1 MYQERRRILSKV
13 SEKFQDIKKVFKLI
27 FPELLVKEP
36 RQRMTAAEAQGH
48 RWVRKDFD
56 VHDGPKYK
64 VQTVKMRRY
73 KNYRKGSQHLDF
85 DICRYNARYRWK
97 KAIKE
102 VRMMIQVKDS
112 FFPTSYKSF

>member
-1 MYQERRRILSKV
+1 MTRAAQYIYQEILIMRNNIT
-13 SEKFQDIKKVFKLI
+13 DKKVFKLI

-73 KNYRKGSQHLDF
+73 KTIER
-85 DICRYNARYRWK
+85 
-97 KAIKE
+97 E
-102 VRMMIQVKDS
+102 VNI
-112 FFPTSYKSF
+112 